1 MLEYARFPDDR
12 GSACVPEYARF
23 PDDRGSTCVPEYA
36 RFPDDLDIVRGA
48 AFEP

>member
-1 MLEYARFPDDR
+1 MRFPDDRGSACMLEYARFPDDR

-23 PDDRGSTCVPEYA
+23 PDD
-36 RFPDDLDIVRGA
+36 LDIVRGA